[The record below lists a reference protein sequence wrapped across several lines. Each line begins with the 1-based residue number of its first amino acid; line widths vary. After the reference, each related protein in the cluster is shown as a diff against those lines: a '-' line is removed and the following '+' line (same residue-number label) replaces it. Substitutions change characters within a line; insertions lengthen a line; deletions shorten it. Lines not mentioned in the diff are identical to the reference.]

1 MAFLE
6 LRGVEK
12 SFGSQAVLKGLT
24 LSVEKGTVFA
34 LLGHNGAG
42 KTTTSRII
50 QGLLPADGGEIC
62 FDGKIVSEAYGHR
75 IGVLCED
82 DGLYEHLNIMENLEF
97 YGKLYKLSKET
108 FQKRVSHYLTF
119 FELIGFEDKIAGQLS
134 RGMKKKVA
142 LIRTLLHDPDLLI
155 LDEPLNGLDPVVSDK
170 LCQLIE
176 NLCTEEGK
184 TIILTSHHLKEIE
197 SIIDDYAIIKEGKAV
212 TLPRDVQKTTR
223 YRFVVDPVHHNRVGL
238 LFEHHQLEVQAS
250 KDGDG
255 VECDIDDETLLPLI
269 LQSFLD
275 AKVPLAGFYKTQ
287 MSLKEVYKKYG
298 F

>member
-1 MAFLE
+1 MAYLE
-6 LRGVEK
+6 LKGVEK
-12 SFGSQAVLKGLT
+12 SFGSQAVLKGLN
-24 LSVEKGTVFA
+24 LSLKKGSVFA

-50 QGLLPADGGEIC
+50 QGLLPADRGEIW
-62 FDGKIVSEAYGHR
+62 FDGQAASEANGHR

-97 YGKLYKLSKET
+97 YGKLYKLDKET
-108 FQKRVSHYLTF
+108 FQKRTSHYLTF
-119 FELIGFEDKIAGQLS
+119 FELEGFEKKTAGQLS

-170 LCQLIE
+170 LCQLIKS
-176 NLCTEEGK
+176 LCEQEGK

-197 SIIDDYAIIKEGKAV
+197 SIIDDYAIIKDGQSV
-212 TLPRDVQKTTR
+212 TLPKDIQKKES
-223 YRFVVDPVHHNRVGL
+223 YRFIVDPKDYLRVGQIL
-238 LFEHHQLEVQAS
+238 KKHHLNVHAL
-250 KDGDG
+250 KDEFGI
-255 VECDIDDETLLPLI
+255 ECEIVDEALLPFI
-269 LQSFLD
+269 LQAFLD
-275 AKVPLAGFYKTQ
+275 ERIPLAGFYKTQ
-287 MSLKEVYKKYG
+287 VSLKEVYKKYG